1 MEKQDI
7 FRILWYNMKDKYMTI
22 DLTPAPVLQELID
35 DLETKICKLT
45 TELAISHS
53 ENAPRYLTYAIEKQL
68 DILEA
73 VLERVDSQQELMN
86 LKQNSINLN

>member
-1 MEKQDI
+1 
-7 FRILWYNMKDKYMTI
+7 MTL

-45 TELAISHS
+45 TELAML
-53 ENAPRYLTYAIEKQL
+53 EGEVVPRYLVYGIEKQI
-68 DILEA
+68 DVLEE
-73 VLERVDSQQELMN
+73 VLERVEAQQELLD

>member
-1 MEKQDI
+1 
-7 FRILWYNMKDKYMTI
+7 MTL

-35 DLETKICKLT
+35 DLETKICNLT
-45 TELAISHS
+45 TELAMLES
-53 ENAPRYLTYAIEKQL
+53 ENGPRYLVYGLEKQL
-68 DILEA
+68 DILES

>member
-1 MEKQDI
+1 
-7 FRILWYNMKDKYMTI
+7 MTI

-35 DLETKICKLT
+35 DLETKICRLT

-68 DILEA
+68 DMLEE
-73 VLERVDSQQELMN
+73 VLERVEAQQELIN
-86 LKQNSINLN
+86 LKTNSISLN

>member
-1 MEKQDI
+1 
-7 FRILWYNMKDKYMTI
+7 MTI

-45 TELAISHS
+45 TELAMAHS

-68 DILEA
+68 DVLEE
-73 VLERVDSQQELMN
+73 VLERIEAQQELLD
-86 LKQNSINLN
+86 LKQNSISLN

>member
-1 MEKQDI
+1 MIKI
-7 FRILWYNMKDKYMTI
+7 KRNNMTI

-35 DLETKICKLT
+35 DLETKICRLT

>member
-1 MEKQDI
+1 
-7 FRILWYNMKDKYMTI
+7 MTI

-35 DLETKICKLT
+35 DLETKICRLT

-86 LKQNSINLN
+86 LKQNSISLN

>member
-1 MEKQDI
+1 
-7 FRILWYNMKDKYMTI
+7 MTL

-68 DILEA
+68 DVLEE
-73 VLERVDSQQELMN
+73 VLERVEAQQELLD
-86 LKQNSINLN
+86 LKQNSISLN

>member
-1 MEKQDI
+1 
-7 FRILWYNMKDKYMTI
+7 MTL

-45 TELAISHS
+45 TELALLHS
-53 ENAPRYLTYAIEKQL
+53 ENGPRYLTYGIEKQL

>member
-1 MEKQDI
+1 MH
-7 FRILWYNMKDKYMTI
+7 I
-22 DLTPAPVLQELID
+22 DLKPAPVLQELID
-35 DLETKICKLT
+35 DLETKICRLT
-45 TELAISHS
+45 TELAML
-53 ENAPRYLTYAIEKQL
+53 EGEVAPRYLVHGIEKQL

>member
-1 MEKQDI
+1 
-7 FRILWYNMKDKYMTI
+7 MTL

-45 TELAISHS
+45 KELSMLES
-53 ENAPRYLTYAIEKQL
+53 EVAPRYLVHGIEKQL

-86 LKQNSINLN
+86 LKQNSISLN

>member
-1 MEKQDI
+1 MH
-7 FRILWYNMKDKYMTI
+7 I
-22 DLTPAPVLQELID
+22 DLKPAPVLQELID
-35 DLETKICKLT
+35 DLETKICRLT

-68 DILEA
+68 DVLEE
-73 VLERVDSQQELMN
+73 VLERIEAQQELMD

>member
-1 MEKQDI
+1 
-7 FRILWYNMKDKYMTI
+7 MTI

-45 TELAISHS
+45 TELAML
-53 ENAPRYLTYAIEKQL
+53 EGEVAPRYLVYGIEKQI
-68 DILEA
+68 DVLEE
-73 VLERVDSQQELMN
+73 VLERVEAQQELMD